1 MSLPKRFFGHFIQ
14 TLNAELGQD
23 TLRIILLKAGLN
35 AGLADPEPAYRLD
48 ADSATRA
55 YANIQAALRS
65 HFGRG
70 SRGILTRIGR
80 LIWPLLLADASLFL
94 QARMRVLRALP
105 FPLRTKPTLAFLAG
119 FLRGE
124 SNHITVHSLDLE
136 WMLVD
141 NDFATLQPNT
151 DDESVCYVTLG
162 LIKESLFWATRREF
176 DVVETSCRAVD
187 GDACEFHIKSGLGI
201 S

>member
-1 MSLPKRFFGHFIQ
+1 MSLPKRFLGYFIQ

-23 TLRIILLKAGLN
+23 TLRIILLKAGL
-35 AGLADPEPAYRLD
+35 AVGLADPEPAFRLD
-48 ADSATRA
+48 ADSATQA
-55 YANIQAALRS
+55 YASIQAALRS

-80 LIWPLLLADASLFL
+80 LIWPLLLAEASLFL

-105 FPLRTKPTLAFLAG
+105 FPMRTKPTLVFLAG
-119 FLRGE
+119 FLSGE

-136 WMLVD
+136 WMFVD
-141 NDFATLQPNT
+141 NDFAALQPNIEN
-151 DDESVCYVTLG
+151 ESVCYVTLG
-162 LIKESLFWATRREF
+162 LIKESLFWATGCEF

-187 GDACEFHIKSGLGI
+187 GDACEFHVKSGLGI

>member
-14 TLNAELGQD
+14 TLNAELGHE
-23 TLRIILLKAGLN
+23 TLQIILVKAGIA
-35 AGLADPEPAYRLD
+35 AGLADPEPAFRLD
-48 ADSATRA
+48 VDSATQA
-55 YANIQAALRS
+55 YARIQAALRT

-70 SRGILTRIGR
+70 SRGISTRTGR
-80 LIWPLLLADASLFL
+80 LLWPLLLAEAPLLL
-94 QARMRVLRALP
+94 QARMRAIRALP
-105 FPLRTKPTLAFLAG
+105 FPMRTKPTLGFLAG

-124 SNHITVHSLDLE
+124 SNHISVHSLDLE

-141 NDFATLQPNT
+141 NDFAVIHPNT
-151 DDESVCYVTLG
+151 ENESVCYVTLG
-162 LIKESLFWATRREF
+162 LIKESLFWASGREF

-187 GDACEFHIKSGLGI
+187 GDACEFHIKLGLGI